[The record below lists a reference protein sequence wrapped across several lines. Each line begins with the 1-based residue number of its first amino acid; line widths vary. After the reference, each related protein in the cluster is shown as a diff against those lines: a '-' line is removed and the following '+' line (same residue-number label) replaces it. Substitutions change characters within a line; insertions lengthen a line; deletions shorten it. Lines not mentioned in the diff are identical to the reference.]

1 MVLFLVQLLLE
12 KFKCNK
18 LDNVIITKKIP
29 RQLPGDWISLA
40 KKLFIIS
47 DFKDRSFKI
56 I

>member
-12 KFKCNK
+12 KFKCNQ
-18 LDNVIITKKIP
+18 LNNVIITKKIP

-40 KKLFIIS
+40 KKLFVIR
-47 DFKDRSFKI
+47 DFEDRPFKI